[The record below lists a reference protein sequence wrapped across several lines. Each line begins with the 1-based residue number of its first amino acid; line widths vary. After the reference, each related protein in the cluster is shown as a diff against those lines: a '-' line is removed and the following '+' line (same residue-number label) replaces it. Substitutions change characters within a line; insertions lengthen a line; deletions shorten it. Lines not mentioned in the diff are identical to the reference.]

1 MEKYKVSFSRSRH
14 CYSLENIFNVKHVKK
29 VTCMRKDR
37 DVVLE
42 RCAIWC
48 VCVCV
53 CVCVGAGGGG
63 GVADTREAGAVVVF
77 ARVFSIYHL
86 HVVYQTTAIKDHIT
100 LRVKGNTDNSHLS
113 A

>member
-48 VCVCV
+48 VCVCM
-53 CVCVGAGGGG
+53 GAGGGG
-63 GVADTREAGAVVVF
+63 VLQIQGRLVQLSCSLGFSLSITSMLFTRLQLYK
-77 ARVFSIYHL
+77 RPYHFESEGK
-86 HVVYQTTAIKDHIT
+86 Y
-100 LRVKGNTDNSHLS
+100 
-113 A
+113 